1 MLTPVERVLILRNI
15 DLLKGVGP
23 RQLFRLAS
31 LAREVPMWKG
41 QLVYQETDAADALY
55 VIAQGSVRLSAEGA
69 PLSEL
74 KEGEAFGTWALVDD
88 AARGQRAE
96 ALSDGL
102 LVALDRDDF
111 YEFAAG
117 DVQLLKDVIT
127 SLARRLRELVAA
139 KPEEARVEGE
149 GAEEPAPASEAA
161 PASEKKSP

>member
-1 MLTPVERVLILRNI
+1 
-15 DLLKGVGP
+15 
-23 RQLFRLAS
+23 
-31 LAREVPMWKG
+31 
-41 QLVYQETDAADALY
+41 
-55 VIAQGSVRLSAEGA
+55 
-69 PLSEL
+69 LSEL
-74 KEGEAFGTWALVDD
+74 KEGDAFGTWALVDD

-127 SLARRLRELVAA
+127 SLARRLRELVVA

-149 GAEEPAPASEAA
+149 GVEEPVPTPAAEAA
-161 PASEKKSP
+161 PEAAAPEKKSP